1 MYFIHFL
8 AEVPMKPTVVP
19 TKPVPTKPAATK
31 PAPTKP
37 AATKPAATKPAPTVP
52 APSKFI
58 RHIVYY
64 KTVNCM

>member
-31 PAPTKP
+31 PA
-37 AATKPAATKPAPTVP
+37 ATKPAPTVP

-58 RHIVYY
+58 GHIVYY
-64 KTVNCM
+64 KTVN